1 MSDIIGAIESPFT
14 TIAGTVAGD
23 AEDILKGGLNDVSS
37 ILASNFLY
45 PVLILGGGYILLTQ
59 LNKR

>member
-14 TIAGTVAGD
+14 TVASTVAGD
-23 AEDILKGGLNDVSS
+23 ASDILKGGLNDVSN

-45 PVLILGGGYILLTQ
+45 PVLLLGGGYILLTQ

>member
-1 MSDIIGAIESPFT
+1 MSDIIGAIESPFL
-14 TIAGTVAGD
+14 TITSTVAGD
-23 AEDILKGGLNDVSS
+23 ASVILKTGLNDVSS
-37 ILASNFLY
+37 ILSKYFLM

>member
-23 AEDILKGGLNDVSS
+23 GEDILKTGLNDVSS